1 MYMMDTIAPKR
12 CNYLKMLLL
21 LILKKLEEY
30 IRDYM
35 PDNILH
41 IFIAKIQFI
50 EKMFDMPQFI
60 EMMDFEQAMA
70 SRNKIE
76 KILTEVIFDK

>member
-1 MYMMDTIAPKR
+1 MDTIAPKR

-41 IFIAKIQFI
+41 IFIEKTQFI
-50 EKMFDMPQFI
+50 EKIFI
-60 EMMDFEQAMA
+60 GMMDFEQAMA

-76 KILTEVIFDK
+76 KMLAEFILTNNIKFPA